1 MNYQEKLKSLRQ
13 KNSELSKLKSEILNI
28 SSDIFEDFYKYIF
41 DKYPTLE
48 SFGWTQYTPYFNDGE
63 TCVFYANTDYI
74 SVNDEYV
81 DDAKWSSEV
90 NVLNWGN
97 WNRELKVYEGRVEQP
112 NPNYDPVLTAAS
124 NEITNFLGNFDNDFY
139 LSKFG
144 DHAEITV
151 TKNGVDISDYDHD

>member
-1 MNYQEKLKSLRQ
+1 MSFEQKLEKLKERQ
-13 KNSELSKLKSEILNI
+13 SQI
-28 SSDIFEDFYKYIF
+28 SDIKKEVLDLSSGVFEDFYKYIF
-41 DKYPTLE
+41 EKYTTLE
-48 SFGWTQYTPYFNDGE
+48 SFGWTQYTPYFNDGD
-63 TCVFYANTDYI
+63 TCIFSVNTDYI

-81 DDAKWSSEV
+81 DESKWSSEV

-97 WNRELKVYEGRVEQP
+97 WNRELKVYEGRVEEP

-151 TKNGVDISDYDHD
+151 TKSGVDISDYDHD